1 MDEQKELS
9 EELSEEELDY
19 KALAARIKLIKLQ
32 NSDYREKETKTMDKK
47 DYIELAVIIVIC
59 LCALVAGAFMAA

>member
-9 EELSEEELDY
+9 EELSEEELAY

-32 NSDYREKETKTMDKK
+32 NSDYPEKEIKTMDKK

-59 LCALVAGAFMAA
+59 LFALVAGAFMVA